1 MFLIFSGVR
10 IAGVMNDNIFN
21 MRVGQLSSILTK
33 QDQVYKAE
41 ESALKVRTD
50 SNIMHRFTKN

>member
-1 MFLIFSGVR
+1 
-10 IAGVMNDNIFN
+10 MNDNIFN
-21 MRVGQLSSILTK
+21 MKVGQLSSILAK

-50 SNIMHRFTKN
+50 SNIIHRFTKN